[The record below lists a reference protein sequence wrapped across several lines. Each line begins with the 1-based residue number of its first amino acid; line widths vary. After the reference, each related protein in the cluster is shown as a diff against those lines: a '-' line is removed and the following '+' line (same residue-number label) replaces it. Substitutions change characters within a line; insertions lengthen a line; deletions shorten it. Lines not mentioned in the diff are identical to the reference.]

1 MCCSQGLGLGIRGP
15 GLGSSLG
22 HLLLQR
28 SVPQCPHL
36 QIGRS
41 DEMMDVKGFGQLGRV
56 ACTLDIMVWGQ
67 LDTLKRG
74 RERGRKE
81 WKTLS

>member
-1 MCCSQGLGLGIRGP
+1 M
-15 GLGSSLG
+15 GSSLG
-22 HLLLQR
+22 HLLQR

-56 ACTLDIMVWGQ
+56 ARTLDIMVWGQ
-67 LDTLKRG
+67 LDALKRG
-74 RERGRKE
+74 RERESGEEKNG
-81 WKTLS
+81 KLCLN